1 MALFAERVRWHIWEE
16 VSPNGAPQGGPLKW
30 TPAWNPTGTRSPP
43 GIHPRSPARPLIL
56 RSFQTF
62 WGGLRPG
69 WTPKKIAL
77 TLAKFRASPPRI
89 RFQPGGTRKINEL
102 GAEAH
107 PVSHLVAL
115 ANETDRSTLSS
126 QDHPSAAH
134 SPCDLEAKLHLPKK
148 KGIPSGVSPKI
159 VSLARRGL
167 TGLTRHQPR
176 NIGFEGLDRGC
187 DLTTLIGIFPRTCS
201 WSSDDVCKRMAMAR
215 MPSRLRV
222 KGSGVFAQ
230 PLFT

>member
-16 VSPNGAPQGGPLKW
+16 VSPNGAPQGGLLKW

-89 RFQPGGTRKINEL
+89 QFGPRRTHKINGL
-102 GAEAH
+102 DAKSH
-107 PVSHLVAL
+107 PVLHLVAL
-115 ANETDRSTLSS
+115 ANETDRSTPSS
-126 QDHPSAAH
+126 HDQPSAAH
-134 SPCDLEAKLHLPKK
+134 SPCDLGAKLHSPQK
-148 KGIPSGVSPKI
+148 KGTPSGVSPKV
-159 VSLARRGL
+159 VSLARKGL
-167 TGLTRHQPR
+167 TGET
-176 NIGFEGLDRGC
+176 
-187 DLTTLIGIFPRTCS
+187 
-201 WSSDDVCKRMAMAR
+201 
-215 MPSRLRV
+215 
-222 KGSGVFAQ
+222 
-230 PLFT
+230 